1 MTAYANYTDHLVVA
15 SFHLQRIFG
24 VGTFA
29 SCTHLNVTVE
39 KLNHKSV
46 NHIFFGLVTE
56 PEPLM
61 FDITKGMTVVGMHWR
76 YGLPLPCWW

>member
-1 MTAYANYTDHLVVA
+1 MQITQIIWWWQVFTC
-15 SFHLQRIFG
+15 RIFR

-29 SCTHLNVTVE
+29 SCTHLNATVE

-56 PEPLM
+56 PLLEPLR
-61 FDITKGMTVVGMHWR
+61 FVISPRGW
-76 YGLPLPCWW
+76 L